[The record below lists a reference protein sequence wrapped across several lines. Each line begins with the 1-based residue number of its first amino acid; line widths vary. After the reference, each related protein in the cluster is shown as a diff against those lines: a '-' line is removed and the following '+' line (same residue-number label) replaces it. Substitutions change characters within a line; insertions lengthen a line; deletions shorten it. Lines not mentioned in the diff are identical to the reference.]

1 MRVKEGYEGIVLA
14 LCMLF
19 IALLAIAIAKLVFG
33 Y

>member
-14 LCMLF
+14 RMLF
-19 IALLAIAIAKLVFG
+19 IALLATAIAKLVLG